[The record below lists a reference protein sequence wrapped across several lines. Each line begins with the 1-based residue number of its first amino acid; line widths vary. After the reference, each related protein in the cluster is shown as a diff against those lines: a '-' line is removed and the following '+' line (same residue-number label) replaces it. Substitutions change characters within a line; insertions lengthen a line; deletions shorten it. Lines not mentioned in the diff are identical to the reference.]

1 MPQEVSLYMFDKQ
14 VVTLDFA
21 GRELRLETGV
31 MARQASA
38 AVLASY
44 GDTVILCTA
53 VIDDKP
59 NPNAT
64 FLPLRVDFE
73 EKMYAV
79 GRIPG
84 GFFKREGR
92 PSTEAT
98 LVSRNIDRPIRPLL
112 PGGLRNEVQVICTAF
127 SAENQNSAELVSMI
141 GASAAM
147 HLSPAPFAGP
157 FAAAQVAWVDGE
169 FILNPSFEER
179 EAARMDLT
187 VAAGCMGVLQVELGG
202 DEVPEEIVLEGI
214 RIAAEACQPVCA
226 AIEELRAKA
235 GKPKKEYPVWAPAD
249 EIKAAVDA
257 RTADI
262 RAAIQ
267 SPDKE
272 GRAQAL
278 DAIMA
283 ELVAQF
289 EDVSGAAAQID
300 EAMYVVQK
308 QQMRSIVLEEHRR
321 VDGRAADE
329 IRPLDVQVG
338 VLPRTHGSALFTR
351 GETQVLST
359 LTLGATRDQRMVRTL
374 EEEEYER
381 FMHHYNF
388 PPFCTGEVKPLRGA
402 SRREIGHGALVERSL
417 ERMLPS
423 DEDWPYTTR
432 VVSDVLESNGS
443 SSMASTCASSL
454 ALMDGGVPIKAAVA
468 GISVGLLYESE
479 DKYTLLTD
487 IQGLE
492 DAAGDM
498 DFKVTGTANGVNGLH
513 LDIKVKGLPERVLA
527 EGLEQAKRARLQIL
541 DAMNAVLA
549 GPRETMS
556 PYAPRMIAITV
567 PTDKIGL
574 VIGPGGKTIRGFE
587 EDLEVKIDIEDDG
600 VVKIF
605 GENPENVEKAR
616 TRIYDLTRDVEVGEI
631 FTGKV
636 VTITDFGAFVEILP
650 GRDGLLHISDIEHT
664 RTNKVED
671 VLKLGDEVTVKVM
684 EVEPT
689 GKVRL
694 SRKALLERPQ
704 GMPEDEGGSRD
715 RGDRGGRG
723 GRGGGRDRRGG
734 RDDRGRS
741 DRGGSG
747 SSGPSA
753 SAGSSDSGGEDE
765 GPASGAYFRDK
776 QR

>member
-1 MPQEVSLYMFDKQ
+1 MPQEVCLYMFNKQ
-14 VVTLDFA
+14 VVSLDFA

-38 AVLASY
+38 AVLARY
-44 GDTVILCTA
+44 GDTVILCTV
-53 VIDDKP
+53 VIEDKP
-59 NPNAT
+59 NPSAN

-98 LVSRNIDRPIRPLL
+98 LVSRNIDRPLRPLL
-112 PGGLRNEVQVICTAF
+112 PSGLRNEVQVICTAF

-157 FAAAQVAWVDGE
+157 FAAAQVAWLDDE
-169 FILNPSFEER
+169 FIINPSFEER

-187 VAAGCMGVLQVELGG
+187 VAAGPMGVMQVELGG

-214 RIAAEACQPVCA
+214 RRAAEACLPVCDT
-226 AIEELRAKA
+226 IEELRAKA
-235 GKPKKEYPVWAPAD
+235 GKPKKEYPLWAPAD

-257 RTADI
+257 RADDL

-272 GRAQAL
+272 GRARAL
-278 DAIMA
+278 DAILE
-283 ELVAQF
+283 ELLAQF
-289 EDVSGAAAQID
+289 EDLEGAAAQID
-300 EAMYVVQK
+300 EAMYAEQK
-308 QQMRSIVLEEHRR
+308 RQMRRIVLEERRR
-321 VDGRAADE
+321 VDGRAPDE

-338 VLPRTHGSALFTR
+338 ILPRTHGSALFTR

-388 PPFCTGEVKPLRGA
+388 PPFCTGEARPLRGT
-402 SRREIGHGALVERSL
+402 SRREIGHGALVQRSL
-417 ERMLPS
+417 ERMLPP
-423 DEDWPYTTR
+423 DEEWPYTTR

-454 ALMDGGVPIKAAVA
+454 ALMDGGVPIKAPVA
-468 GISVGLLYESE
+468 GISVGLLYENE
-479 DKYTLLTD
+479 DQYTLLTD

-498 DFKVTGTANGVNGLH
+498 DFKVTGTTKGVNGLH
-513 LDIKVKGLPERVLA
+513 LDIKVTGLPERVLA

-541 DAMNAVLA
+541 DAMNAVLPA
-549 GPRETMS
+549 PRETMS

-587 EDLEVKIDIEDDG
+587 ENLEVKIDIEDDG
-600 VVKIF
+600 VIKIF

-616 TRIYDLTRDVEVGEI
+616 GQIYDLTRDVEVGEI

-636 VTITDFGAFVEILP
+636 VTITDFGAFIEILP

-671 VLKLGDEVTVKVM
+671 VLKVGDEVKVKVM

-704 GMPEDEGGSRD
+704 GGGEDGGGD
-715 RGDRGGRG
+715 RDRGGRG
-723 GRGGGRDRRGG
+723 GRGGGRDRR
-734 RDDRGRS
+734 RDDRGRG
-741 DRGGSG
+741 DRSATGGARSEE
-747 SSGPSA
+747 A
-753 SAGSSDSGGEDE
+753 DE

-776 QR
+776 RR